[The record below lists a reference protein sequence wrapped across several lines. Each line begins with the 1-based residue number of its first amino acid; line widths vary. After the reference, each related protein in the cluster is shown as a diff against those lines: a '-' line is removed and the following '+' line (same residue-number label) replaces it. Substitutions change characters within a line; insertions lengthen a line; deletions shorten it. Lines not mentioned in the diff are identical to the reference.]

1 LLLGLLLL
9 LLLVAPTTAEDD
21 VSSKPKPT
29 SFKQVTNDVR
39 RMVSGVNAFR
49 TASGGRKLDVK
60 TTTMPCVAGAVLKHV
75 NAKRNEAKLPP
86 LAMGVIQH
94 LNQATDEAG
103 ILWTVCFSA
112 TFAGGGASTGIK
124 GVVQEMAGAGT
135 RLTVQSFS
143 PPELALIDSFQP
155 SVAGSAP
162 VVAPADG
169 VAEEGSLVL
178 PAKKAQVATFAFHCT
193 MPIQGQE
200 KPASALEKKAND
212 ELPSSVDPSP
222 SSVFESSPDS
232 DDVSVEKA
240 DPLNLQKEGAKRKR
254 RKKEKRK
261 PEEKTT
267 AAKDAKNPAKD
278 ATPTPTAAASRPL
291 PLPASYDVREA
302 FPACKTQV
310 STPKKQGSCGSC
322 YAFAATGM
330 AGDRH
335 CIAASKES
343 TGKKSMKGKSFSLSE
358 QDLLSCG
365 SRKEG
370 KRCVPVGPDDWT
382 YTRYA
387 GGCDGHSTL
396 LSLAYGA
403 DHGYVRDSCAGGYKF
418 NGDSVNHFD
427 TADTSGEDDADDEN
441 SKCLISTKK
450 ALTDCKRFT
459 ELNGNSYFTMND
471 LVPGGPEVP
480 LLRGLSSKLSCLP
493 FN

>member
-39 RMVSGVNAFR
+39 RMVRGVNAFR

-112 TFAGGGASTGIK
+112 TFADGGASTGIK

-155 SVAGSAP
+155 SVGSAP
-162 VVAPADG
+162 VVAPANVAPADG
-169 VAEEGSLVL
+169 VEEGGSLVL
-178 PAKKAQVATFAFHCT
+178 PAKKALVATFAFHCT
-193 MPIQGQE
+193 MPIQGQV

-212 ELPSSVDPSP
+212 ELPSSV
-222 SSVFESSPDS
+222 
-232 DDVSVEKA
+232 
-240 DPLNLQKEGAKRKR
+240 LLQL
-254 RKKEKRK
+254 
-261 PEEKTT
+261 
-267 AAKDAKNPAKD
+267 AA
-278 ATPTPTAAASRPL
+278 PTPTAAASRPL

-343 TGKKSMKGKSFSLSE
+343 TGKSMKGKSFSLSE

-427 TADTSGEDDADDEN
+427 TATSGEDDADDEN
-441 SKCLISTKK
+441 SKCLISTKE